1 MVYKKTESDENATV
15 DNSIIIYLL
24 YIMSI
29 QSLESAQSAIS
40 EYENV
45 ILEELVNSAKNMED
59 LLPDITRNTD
69 SETDSGTDSCLNDDS
84 KKMIR
89 LYNIVGIRT
98 DNMDQQ
104 ITEMQEVHLP
114 VLMFISAF
122 YTLHANKYTD
132 NQRKLYIYTLT
143 EEEQCNEYQ
152 KKLSPEEQYQE
163 YQKKLSSQN
172 IFDILLDQIT
182 RFATIDKSKKE
193 TLDKIR
199 EDIERI
205 QKNFSKIGYNFSEIQ
220 PNGQDVRF
228 TENKKYRKDDFTYN
242 GVDYL
247 NKELVIDDAIKR
259 VLGSIAGIVFHSV
272 STVVY
277 YGLALSLGIPIVTF
291 LSVATCFVAVVPLVE
306 GCFNDPNVMLC
317 GADCLAT
324 KQTIETLFSR
334 EYKKVITENT
344 EASKDTKDLMRKF
357 FTDAIK
363 GTDAGPDPKKKMW
376 GGKNKTMK
384 RRMNNKKIPN
394 KTKRNRKNKTH
405 KKVVRKR
412 RNKKV
417 NKKNT
422 KRK

>member
-24 YIMSI
+24 YIMII

-84 KKMIR
+84 NRMIR
-89 LYNIVGIRT
+89 LYNIGGIRT

-132 NQRKLYIYTLT
+132 RQRYLYIYRQPPNYIIDDDTDH
-143 EEEQCNEYQ
+143 EEE
-152 KKLSPEEQYQE
+152 KKSKE

-193 TLDKIR
+193 TLDKISK
-199 EDIERI
+199 DIVKI
-205 QKNFSKIGYNFSEIQ
+205 QNNFRKIGYNFSEIQ
-220 PNGQDVRF
+220 PNGQEVRF
-228 TENKKYRKDDFTYN
+228 TENKEYTEDDFTYN
-242 GVDYL
+242 GVYYL

-277 YGLALSLGIPIVTF
+277 YGLALSLGISIVTF
-291 LSVATCFVAVVPLVE
+291 LSVTTCFMAVVPLVE
-306 GCFNDPNVMLC
+306 GCFNDPTVMLC
-317 GADCLAT
+317 GADCSAT
-324 KQTIETLFSR
+324 KETVETLFSR
-334 EYKKVITENT
+334 EYKKVITENKK
-344 EASKDTKDLMRKF
+344 ASKYTKGLMRKF
-357 FTDAIK
+357 LTDAIHE
-363 GTDAGPDPKKKMW
+363 TDADPKMW

>member
-24 YIMSI
+24 YIMII

-45 ILEELVNSAKNMED
+45 ILEELVNSAKNMKD
-59 LLPDITRNTD
+59 LLPDITRNA
-69 SETDSGTDSCLNDDS
+69 DSGTNSCLNDDS
-84 KKMIR
+84 NGMIR

-132 NQRKLYIYTLT
+132 RQRYLYIYRQPPNYIIDDDTDH
-143 EEEQCNEYQ
+143 EEE
-152 KKLSPEEQYQE
+152 KKSKE

-193 TLDKIR
+193 TLDKISK
-199 EDIERI
+199 DIVKI
-205 QKNFSKIGYNFSEIQ
+205 QNNFRKIGYNFSEIQ
-220 PNGQDVRF
+220 PNGQEVRF
-228 TENKKYRKDDFTYN
+228 TENKEYTEDDFTYN
-242 GVDYL
+242 GVYYL

-277 YGLALSLGIPIVTF
+277 YGLALSLGISIVTF
-291 LSVATCFVAVVPLVE
+291 LSVTTCFMAVVPLVE
-306 GCFNDPNVMLC
+306 GCFNDPTVMLC
-317 GADCLAT
+317 GADCSAT
-324 KQTIETLFSR
+324 KETVETLFSR
-334 EYKKVITENT
+334 EYKKVITKNKMAT
-344 EASKDTKDLMRKF
+344 HATKDLMKTF
-357 FTDAIK
+357 LTDAIK
-363 GTDAGPDPKKKMW
+363 GKDADPTKKEKKNVWRW